1 MNEKYLPSA
10 FARNILSRQ
19 REERQKEQ
27 ARKLRMT
34 LSIICIVV
42 TTVVAIVIDVV
53 LYQTGYDKGFSDSDS
68 AAYDQAY
75 RYAQSDQDYAAN
87 DIPSHGSTWSIR
99 YAIASTSQTVLW
111 DLGDPYN
118 DQIISSSTPLA
129 GSGMPFGIPLAACTV
144 YMVTIDNGGQQ
155 AITPVPATQVPGQ
168 FLQFVSGCNPAS
180 VSPWWVT
187 DQLMPQGP
195 SQLPT
200 TGGCARSDCDD
211 PSNTVP

>member
-1 MNEKYLPSA
+1 MSTKYEPSG

-19 REERQKEQ
+19 QEERQEEQ
-27 ARKLRMT
+27 ARQLRLT
-34 LSIICIVV
+34 LSIIGVVV
-42 TTVVAIVIDVV
+42 TTVVAIVIGVV
-53 LYQTGYDKGFSDSDS
+53 LYQTGYDKGFSDNDS

-75 RYAQSDQDYAAN
+75 RYAQFDQDYAAN
-87 DIPSHGSTWSIR
+87 DIPSHSPTSSIR

-118 DQIISSSTPLA
+118 YQMISSSTPLA

-180 VSPWWVT
+180 VTPWWVT
-187 DQLMPQGP
+187 DQLTPQGP
-195 SQLPT
+195 SPLPT
-200 TGGCARSDCDD
+200 TGGCASSDCDD